1 MRSPVNAVAN
11 TLNQY
16 LTFFLA
22 GEEYAITIL
31 QVTDIIECGA
41 VTRVPGTP
49 SWIRGVHNLRGSVV
63 PVIDLAVKF
72 GLPAT
77 EVTRRTC
84 IIIVELHVED
94 ETMIM
99 GVMADSVHQV
109 ADFGAEQ
116 IQAAPAFGPRVR
128 VDCILGMGS
137 SNGKFILLLDIDR
150 IFSTNEILSA
160 TAAIPGTGA
169 LDAPALP
176 ESEAPPSLHE
186 QNYAS
191 E

>member
-1 MRSPVNAVAN
+1 MQAN
-11 TLNQY
+11 DQY

-49 SWIRGVHNLRGSVV
+49 PWIRGVHNLRGTVV

-72 GLPAT
+72 GLPPT

-84 IIIVELHVED
+84 IVIVELKADD
-94 ETMIM
+94 ETLIM

-109 ADFGAEQ
+109 VDFTSEQ
-116 IQAAPAFGPRVR
+116 IQPAPAFGPRVR
-128 VDCILGMGS
+128 VDSLLGMAS
-137 SNGKFILLLDIDR
+137 SNGKFVLLLDIDR
-150 IFSTNEILSA
+150 VFSSDEIVAAGSTV
-160 TAAIPGTGA
+160 TADEVT
-169 LDAPALP
+169 DAA
-176 ESEAPPSLHE
+176 AV
-186 QNYAS
+186 AAG
-191 E
+191 

>member
-1 MRSPVNAVAN
+1 MQAN
-11 TLNQY
+11 DQY

-49 SWIRGVHNLRGSVV
+49 PWIRGVHNLRGTVV

-84 IIIVELHVED
+84 IVIVELKADD
-94 ETMIM
+94 ETLIM

-109 ADFGAEQ
+109 VDFTADQ
-116 IQAAPAFGPRVR
+116 VQPAPAFGPRVR
-128 VDCILGMGS
+128 VDCLLGMAS
-137 SNGKFILLLDIDR
+137 SNGKFVLLLDIDR
-150 IFSTNEILSA
+150 VFSSDEIVVAGS
-160 TAAIPGTGA
+160 TVTDEIIDHNSVVVG
-169 LDAPALP
+169 
-176 ESEAPPSLHE
+176 
-186 QNYAS
+186 
-191 E
+191 